1 MIGLND
7 KRFSGTFSSL
17 SDEVYQIIKSKGP
30 ISEVEI
36 IEALSLRRDIFGIN
50 NIINDSDQLCS
61 VQYPLEV
68 VQFDL
73 VERAIGDER
82 TQEKLFDAI
91 ELNLARSSLSPN
103 ELLSRLISVGF
114 EQNPR
119 AILHMAK
126 NHENVEATFELK
138 SLSKL
143 KLLNPK
149 RFDEYLNDNS
159 VSEYFSNIDSF
170 REDVFVDHSLDE
182 SLISSLLWED

>member
-1 MIGLND
+1 
-7 KRFSGTFSSL
+7 
-17 SDEVYQIIKSKGP
+17 
-30 ISEVEI
+30 
-36 IEALSLRRDIFGIN
+36 
-50 NIINDSDQLCS
+50 
-61 VQYPLEV
+61 
-68 VQFDL
+68 
-73 VERAIGDER
+73 
-82 TQEKLFDAI
+82 
-91 ELNLARSSLSPN
+91 
-103 ELLSRLISVGF
+103 
-114 EQNPR
+114 
-119 AILHMAK
+119 MAK